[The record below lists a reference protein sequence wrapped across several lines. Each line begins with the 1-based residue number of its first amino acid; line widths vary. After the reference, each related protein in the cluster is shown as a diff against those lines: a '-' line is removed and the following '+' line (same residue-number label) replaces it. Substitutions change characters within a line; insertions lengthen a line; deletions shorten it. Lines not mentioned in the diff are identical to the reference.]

1 VDYSAFE
8 DTELLQLMAQEDV
21 NALSELYDRYGR
33 MVFSLALK
41 ITKDHR
47 SSEEI
52 TQDVFYRIWERAYSY
67 IKEKARVRTWIL
79 TVARNRAIDVYRI
92 NKRDRTIS
100 AERIPFEISS
110 KERENFHECVE
121 QRQIVWEAV
130 SSLSSKQRKPLEL
143 AFYQGYSHSEIAK
156 ILGEPLGTV
165 KTRIRTGLQK
175 LRSKLKDLEKNK

>member
-1 VDYSAFE
+1 
-8 DTELLQLMAQEDV
+8 MAREDV
-21 NALSELYDRYGR
+21 NALSELYERYGR
-33 MVFSLALK
+33 MVFSLALQ

-67 IKEKARVRTWIL
+67 IKEKASVRTWIL

-92 NKRDRTIS
+92 NKRDRTIT
-100 AERIPFEISS
+100 AERIPFEISA
-110 KERENFHECVE
+110 KERGDFHECVE
-121 QRQIVWEAV
+121 ERQIVWEAV
-130 SSLSSKQRKPLEL
+130 SSLPSKLRKPLEL

-165 KTRIRTGLQK
+165 KTRIRMALQK
-175 LRSKLKDLEKNK
+175 LRNRLKDLEKN